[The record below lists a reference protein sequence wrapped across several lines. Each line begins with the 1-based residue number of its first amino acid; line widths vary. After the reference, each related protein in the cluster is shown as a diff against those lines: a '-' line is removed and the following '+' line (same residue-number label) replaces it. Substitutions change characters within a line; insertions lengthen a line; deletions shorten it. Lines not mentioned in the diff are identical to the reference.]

1 MSTTTRQVILYGD
14 SLSLQGVRAVLAD
27 RPDVELLWL
36 DPSLEWPLETIRACC
51 PAVFIFDMAAVG
63 PDFQLALL
71 QQPGL
76 RLVGI
81 DPETHQAVV
90 WSGRHAAA
98 VVAADL
104 FNIVQE
110 SGAPA

>member
-1 MSTTTRQVILYGD
+1 
-14 SLSLQGVRAVLAD
+14 
-27 RPDVELLWL
+27 
-36 DPSLEWPLETIRACC
+36 
-51 PAVFIFDMAAVG
+51 MAAVR

-90 WSGRHAAA
+90 WSGRHEAAL
-98 VVAADL
+98 VAADL

-110 SGAPA
+110 SGVPA